1 MKISCST
8 SVRHWRQ
15 QAGEPAGGH
24 GPVQTSPGLGDRA
37 TKAMPKET
45 IETLVSELIHEED
58 WRRMRATA
66 ACVAGGPRS
75 VQALIEALR
84 SGPTELKKEA
94 AAMLARIKD
103 PHAGVALVKLL
114 ENEEETVRNAGAA
127 ALEQMAGVL
136 DTDTARV
143 LVSLLPK
150 NQEGSTRQVLT
161 HLIGAIPTSVLPLCE
176 MLKHPGQDVQ
186 VAAALMLDQ
195 LLDPRSIDA
204 FIDAMGQ
211 PAVRDIAV
219 RTLKKLSAIRERID
233 ETFNA
238 LRAVEGA
245 SEREEAR
252 MATIIDLL
260 GIGRPSVEIL
270 IEYLEDD
277 DWLVREAAA
286 DLLGK
291 IGDVRA
297 VVPLMKR
304 LEQDK
309 DTGVKELAIKA
320 LGLIGDAR
328 PTQLYLDAIP
338 IRPLRVYAMEALAK
352 IKEVGVLRPH
362 KELFD
367 RLRTDRDGLVAYNA
381 GLIAD
386 KLEAITAMESQSRE
400 EDHEND

>member
-1 MKISCST
+1 MAAWTRLAKD
-8 SVRHWRQ
+8 
-15 QAGEPAGGH
+15 A
-24 GPVQTSPGLGDRA
+24 PVPLAADLVPVLNV
-37 TKAMPKET
+37 AMSKET
-45 IETLVSELIHEED
+45 IETLVLELVHEED

-66 ACVAGGPRS
+66 ACLAGGPKA
-75 VQALIEALR
+75 VQALVEVLR
-84 SGPTELKKEA
+84 SAPAELKREA

-103 PHAGVALVKLL
+103 PQAGVALVGLL
-114 ENEEETVRNAGAA
+114 EDDDEAVRKSGAT

-136 DTDTARV
+136 DTQTASV
-143 LVSLLPK
+143 LVALLPK
-150 NQEGSTRQVLT
+150 TEEGETKRLVT
-161 HLIGAIPTSVLPLCE
+161 HLVGAIPTAVIPLCE
-176 MLKHPGQDVQ
+176 MMKHPDPETQ
-186 VAAALMLDQ
+186 VTAATILDQ
-195 LLDPRSIDA
+195 LLDPRSVDA

-219 RTLKKLSAIRERID
+219 ETLKKLGAIRERID
-233 ETFNA
+233 EMFNA
-238 LRAVEGA
+238 LRNVEGA

-252 MATIIDLL
+252 MSTVINLL

-297 VVPLMKR
+297 VEPLMKR
-304 LEQDK
+304 LEHDK
-309 DTGVKELAIKA
+309 DTGVKELAIKS

-328 PTQLYLDAIP
+328 PTQLYLEAIP

-352 IKEVGVLRPH
+352 IKDVEVLRPH

-386 KLEAITAMESQSRE
+386 KLEALDGVHAGSQE
-400 EDHEND
+400 GHDDE

>member
-1 MKISCST
+1 MS
-8 SVRHWRQ
+8 
-15 QAGEPAGGH
+15 
-24 GPVQTSPGLGDRA
+24 
-37 TKAMPKET
+37 KET
-45 IETLVSELIHEED
+45 IETLVAELVHEED

-66 ACVAGGPRS
+66 ACLAGGPRA
-75 VQALIEALR
+75 VQALVEVLR
-84 SGPTELKKEA
+84 SGSSDLKREA

-103 PHAGVALVKLL
+103 PHAGVGLVGLL
-114 ENEEETVRNAGAA
+114 EDGDDTVRKSAA
-127 ALEQMAGVL
+127 TALEQMAGVL
-136 DTDTARV
+136 DTETAAA
-143 LVSLLPK
+143 LVALLPRTE
-150 NQEGSTRQVLT
+150 EGERRQLVT
-161 HLIGAIPTSVLPLCE
+161 HLVGAIPTAVAPLCE
-176 MLKHPGQDVQ
+176 MMKHPDPEAQMT
-186 VAAALMLDQ
+186 AAAMLDQ

-204 FIDAMGQ
+204 FIDAMAQ
-211 PAVRDIAV
+211 PAIQDMAV
-219 RTLKKLSAIRERID
+219 GTLKKLGAIRERID
-233 ETFNA
+233 GLFNA
-238 LRAVEGA
+238 LRDVEGA

-252 MATIIDLL
+252 MATVIDLL

-297 VVPLMKR
+297 VEPLMKR

-328 PTQLYLDAIP
+328 PTQLYLEAIP

-352 IKEVGVLRPH
+352 IKDVEVLRPH

-386 KLEAITAMESQSRE
+386 KLEAIDSAHAMSQE
-400 EDHEND
+400 GHGDE

>member
-1 MKISCST
+1 
-8 SVRHWRQ
+8 
-15 QAGEPAGGH
+15 
-24 GPVQTSPGLGDRA
+24 
-37 TKAMPKET
+37 MPKES
-45 IETLVSELIHEED
+45 IETLVGELVHEED

-66 ACVAGGPRS
+66 ACLAGGPRA
-75 VQALIEALR
+75 VQVLVEVLV
-84 SGPTELKKEA
+84 SGGQELKCEA

-103 PHAGVALVKLL
+103 PQAGVALVGLL
-114 ENEEETVRNAGAA
+114 QDEEEAVRKAGAA

-136 DTDTARV
+136 NVDTASA
-143 LVSLLPK
+143 LVNLL
-150 NQEGSTRQVLT
+150 TRTQQSHSRELVT
-161 HLIGAIPTSVLPLCE
+161 HLIGVTPTAVAPLCQ
-176 MLKHPGQDVQ
+176 MMKHPDPEAQ
-186 VAAALMLDQ
+186 VAAATMLDH
-195 LLDPRSIDA
+195 LLDPRSVGA
-204 FIDAMGQ
+204 FIDAMAQ
-211 PAVRDIAV
+211 PAVREIAAG
-219 RTLKKLSAIRERID
+219 TLKKLGAIRERID
-233 ETFNA
+233 DSFNE
-238 LRAVEGA
+238 LRDVEGA

-252 MATIIDLL
+252 MATVIALL
-260 GIGRPSVEIL
+260 RIGRPSVEIL

-297 VVPLMKR
+297 VEPLMKR
-304 LEQDK
+304 LASDQ

-328 PTQLYLDAIP
+328 PTQLYLEAIP

-352 IKEVGVLRPH
+352 IKDVEVLRPH

-386 KLEAITAMESQSRE
+386 KLEAMDSVHAMSQE
-400 EDHEND
+400 GHGDE

>member
-1 MKISCST
+1 MS
-8 SVRHWRQ
+8 
-15 QAGEPAGGH
+15 
-24 GPVQTSPGLGDRA
+24 
-37 TKAMPKET
+37 KET
-45 IETLVSELIHEED
+45 IETLVAELVHEED

-66 ACVAGGPRS
+66 ACLAGGPRA
-75 VQALIEALR
+75 VQALVEVLR
-84 SGPTELKKEA
+84 SGTADLKREA

-103 PHAGVALVKLL
+103 PQAGVALVGLL
-114 ENEEETVRNAGAA
+114 EDEDVAIRKCGAT

-136 DTDTARV
+136 DVETASA
-143 LVSLLPK
+143 LVALLPK
-150 NQEGSTRQVLT
+150 AKEGDTRTLLT
-161 HLIGAIPTSVLPLCE
+161 HLIGAIPTAVVPLCQ
-176 MLKHPGQDVQ
+176 MMKHADTDAQ
-186 VAAALMLDQ
+186 VTAATMLDH
-195 LLDPRSIDA
+195 LLDPRSVDA
-204 FIDAMGQ
+204 FIDAMAQ
-211 PAVRDIAV
+211 PAVQEIAV
-219 RTLKKLSAIRERID
+219 GTLKKLGAIRERID
-233 ETFNA
+233 DSFNA
-238 LRAVEGA
+238 LREVEGA

-252 MATIIDLL
+252 MATVINLL
-260 GIGRPSVEIL
+260 GIGRPIVEIL

-291 IGDVRA
+291 IADVRA
-297 VVPLMKR
+297 VEPLMKR

-328 PTQLYLDAIP
+328 PTQLYLEAIP

-352 IKEVGVLRPH
+352 IKDVEVLRPH

-386 KLEAITAMESQSRE
+386 KLEAIDAAHAISQEGRGNE
-400 EDHEND
+400 

>member
-1 MKISCST
+1 MS
-8 SVRHWRQ
+8 
-15 QAGEPAGGH
+15 
-24 GPVQTSPGLGDRA
+24 
-37 TKAMPKET
+37 KES
-45 IETLVSELIHEED
+45 IETLVSELVHEED

-66 ACVAGGPRS
+66 ACLAGGPKA
-75 VQALIEALR
+75 VHALVELLR
-84 SGPTELKKEA
+84 SGSADLKREA

-103 PHAGVALVKLL
+103 PQAGVALVGLL
-114 ENEEETVRNAGAA
+114 EDEDETVRKSGAA
-127 ALEQMAGVL
+127 ALEHMAGIL
-136 DTDTARV
+136 DTETASA
-143 LVSLLPK
+143 LVALLPK
-150 NQEGSTRQVLT
+150 TKEGETRQLVT
-161 HLIGAIPTSVLPLCE
+161 HLVGAIPTAVTSLCR
-176 MLKHPGQDVQ
+176 MMKHPDPEAQ
-186 VAAALMLDQ
+186 VTAATMLDQ
-195 LLDPRSIDA
+195 LLDPRSVDA

-219 RTLKKLSAIRERID
+219 GTLKKLGAIRERID
-233 ETFNA
+233 QTFDA
-238 LRAVEGA
+238 LRDVEGA

-252 MATIIDLL
+252 MSAVIYLL

-270 IEYLEDD
+270 MEYLEDD

-297 VVPLMKR
+297 VEPLMKR

-328 PTQLYLDAIP
+328 PTRLYLEAIP

-352 IKEVGVLRPH
+352 IKDVEVLRPH
-362 KELFD
+362 KALFD

-386 KLEAITAMESQSRE
+386 KLEALDGAHTASQE
-400 EDHEND
+400 GHDNE

>member
-1 MKISCST
+1 MS
-8 SVRHWRQ
+8 
-15 QAGEPAGGH
+15 
-24 GPVQTSPGLGDRA
+24 
-37 TKAMPKET
+37 KES
-45 IETLVSELIHEED
+45 IETLVAELVHEED

-66 ACVAGGPRS
+66 ACLAGGPRA
-75 VQALIEALR
+75 VQVLIEVLR
-84 SGPTELKKEA
+84 SGTPELKREA

-103 PHAGVALVKLL
+103 PHAGVALVGLL
-114 ENEEETVRNAGAA
+114 EDEDDAVRKSGAT

-136 DTDTARV
+136 DVETASA
-143 LVSLLPK
+143 LVALLPK
-150 NQEGSTRQVLT
+150 TKEGETGKLLT
-161 HLIGAIPTSVLPLCE
+161 HLIGAIPTAVVPLCQ
-176 MLKHPGQDVQ
+176 MMKYADADSQ
-186 VAAALMLDQ
+186 VTAATMLDH

-204 FIDAMGQ
+204 FIDAMAQ
-211 PAVRDIAV
+211 PAVQGMAV
-219 RTLKKLSAIRERID
+219 GTLKKLGAIRERID
-233 ETFNA
+233 DLFNA
-238 LRAVEGA
+238 LREVEGA

-252 MATIIDLL
+252 MATVINLL

-291 IGDVRA
+291 IADVRA
-297 VVPLMKR
+297 VEPLMKR

-328 PTQLYLDAIP
+328 PTQLYLEAIP

-352 IKEVGVLRPH
+352 IKDVEVLRPH

-386 KLEAITAMESQSRE
+386 KLEAIDAAHAISQE
-400 EDHEND
+400 GHVNE

>member
-1 MKISCST
+1 METTADLHQPPLNTMS
-8 SVRHWRQ
+8 
-15 QAGEPAGGH
+15 
-24 GPVQTSPGLGDRA
+24 
-37 TKAMPKET
+37 KET
-45 IETLVSELIHEED
+45 IETLVSELTHEED

-75 VQALIEALR
+75 VQALMDALR
-84 SGPTELKKEA
+84 TGSTELKKEA

-103 PHAGVALVKLL
+103 PRAGVALVKLL
-114 ENEEETVRNAGAA
+114 ELDEDDARKAA
-127 ALEQMAGVL
+127 ATALEQMAGVL
-136 DTDTARV
+136 DVDTAGA
-143 LVSLLPK
+143 LVSLLPHTA
-150 NQEGSTRQVLT
+150 EGPTRQVLT
-161 HLIGAIPTSVLPLCE
+161 HLIGAIPTAVLPLCDL
-176 MLKHPGQDVQ
+176 LKHPNAEAQI
-186 VAAALMLDQ
+186 AAALMLDQ

-211 PAVRDIAV
+211 PAVQEIAV
-219 RTLKKLSAIRERID
+219 GTLKKLSAIRERID
-233 ETFNA
+233 TTFNA
-238 LRAVEGA
+238 LRDVEGA

-252 MATIIDLL
+252 MATVIDLL

-270 IEYLEDD
+270 LEYLEDE

-297 VVPLMKR
+297 VIPLMKR

-320 LGLIGDAR
+320 LGLIGDSR
-328 PTQLYLDAIP
+328 PTQLYLNAIP

-352 IKEVGVLRPH
+352 IKDVGVLRPY
-362 KELFD
+362 KDTFD
-367 RLRTDRDGLVAYNA
+367 QLRTDRDGLVSYNA

-386 KLEAITAMESQSRE
+386 KLEAIMAMESQTRE
-400 EDHEND
+400 EDHEHD

>member
-1 MKISCST
+1 MS
-8 SVRHWRQ
+8 
-15 QAGEPAGGH
+15 
-24 GPVQTSPGLGDRA
+24 
-37 TKAMPKET
+37 KES
-45 IETLVSELIHEED
+45 IETLVAELVHEED

-66 ACVAGGPRS
+66 ACLAGGPRA
-75 VQALIEALR
+75 VQALVEVLR
-84 SGPTELKKEA
+84 SGTPELKREA

-103 PHAGVALVKLL
+103 PQAGVALVGLL
-114 ENEEETVRNAGAA
+114 EDGEEAVRKAGAT

-136 DTDTARV
+136 DAETASA
-143 LVSLLPK
+143 LVALLPRT
-150 NQEGSTRQVLT
+150 QQADSRLLVT
-161 HLIGAIPTSVLPLCE
+161 HLIGAVPTAVAPLCE
-176 MLKHPGQDVQ
+176 MMRHPDPDAQ
-186 VAAALMLDQ
+186 VAAATMLEH
-195 LLDPRSIDA
+195 LLDPRSVDA
-204 FIDAMGQ
+204 FIDAMAQ
-211 PAVRDIAV
+211 PSVRDIAAG
-219 RTLKKLSAIRERID
+219 TLKKMGAIRERID
-233 ETFNA
+233 DSFNA
-238 LRAVEGA
+238 LRDVEGS

-252 MATIIDLL
+252 MSTVINLL

-297 VVPLMKR
+297 VDPLMKR
-304 LEQDK
+304 LAMDQ

-328 PTQLYLDAIP
+328 PTQLYLESIP

-352 IKEVGVLRPH
+352 IKDVEVLRPH

-386 KLEAITAMESQSRE
+386 KLEAMDSAHVISRE
-400 EDHEND
+400 GHGDE

>member
-1 MKISCST
+1 MS
-8 SVRHWRQ
+8 
-15 QAGEPAGGH
+15 
-24 GPVQTSPGLGDRA
+24 
-37 TKAMPKET
+37 KET
-45 IETLVSELIHEED
+45 IETLVSELVHEED

-66 ACVAGGPRS
+66 ACLAGGPKA
-75 VQALIEALR
+75 VQALV
-84 SGPTELKKEA
+84 ELLHTGTPDLKREA

-103 PHAGVALVKLL
+103 PHAGVALVGLL
-114 ENEEETVRNAGAA
+114 EDEDETVRKSGAA

-136 DTDTARV
+136 DTETAAA
-143 LVSLLPK
+143 LVGLLPK
-150 NQEGSTRQVLT
+150 TGNGETKQLVT
-161 HLIGAIPTSVLPLCE
+161 HLVGAIPTAVVPLCQ
-176 MLKHPGQDVQ
+176 MMKHPDPEAQ
-186 VAAALMLDQ
+186 VMAAKMLDH
-195 LLDPRSIDA
+195 LLDPRSVDA

-211 PAVRDIAV
+211 PAVQDIAV
-219 RTLKKLSAIRERID
+219 GTLKKLGAIRERID
-233 ETFNA
+233 QTFNA
-238 LRAVEGA
+238 LRDVEGA

-252 MATIIDLL
+252 MSTVIDLL

-270 IEYLEDD
+270 IEYLEDE

-291 IGDVRA
+291 IADVRA
-297 VVPLMKR
+297 VEPLMKR
-304 LEQDK
+304 LAQDK

-328 PTQLYLDAIP
+328 PTQLYLEAIP

-352 IKEVGVLRPH
+352 IKDVEVLRPH

-386 KLEAITAMESQSRE
+386 KLEALDGAHAVSQE
-400 EDHEND
+400 GHNDE